1 MVGTGAPVGP
11 RNTAVGTGFTG
22 GEASIRVMSFRLTL
36 SFSCLY
42 HTIGCLGK
50 AIQWHSYMFLIVKI
64 LYRGL
69 DTKCIVSAS
78 PNHLNSHI
86 IKDREIFASS
96 LPEKGSNKIIVAKT
110 REGDLW

>member
-1 MVGTGAPVGP
+1 MALIYV
-11 RNTAVGTGFTG
+11 
-22 GEASIRVMSFRLTL
+22 
-36 SFSCLY
+36 
-42 HTIGCLGK
+42 
-50 AIQWHSYMFLIVKI
+50 LIVKI

-96 LPEKGSNKIIVAKT
+96 QPEKGSSKIIAAKT
-110 REGDLW
+110 LRGGSVVIEFKTQPRGTWMAR